1 MRWAIRSLGALVLVA
16 VLLSATVPT
25 AATASVVGSGP
36 TTPTG
41 GASPPTGTAS
51 AAPVLTLRAQTS
63 WVTPTAPWFTLSI
76 GVGSSAGPA
85 ADLHVEL
92 TYYSRINDATHM
104 AQATNATPDEGV
116 LTHFDAPV
124 TATADGLGVVSC
136 AVVLPN
142 TRAEAPTPAAGTLG
156 VCPPDARTVSL
167 GCQPGNGTCGDV
179 YPVTVALYRQ
189 GNSSALDRFTTF
201 LTYQEPD
208 VHFKTGGPLRVG
220 LILPVASRPSSTLA
234 PPSAADRRAA
244 ESLIGQVW
252 NYRGIPLTLAADP
265 LTVSDL
271 ATSKGGKGPLAV
283 KELEALGTPADG
295 DQFLRQPY
303 VPIDLAS
310 MVGANLSSEIGAQL
324 ARGDDL
330 LRLSNLHPTGGTWVA
345 TSSVVSPT
353 NAGDLATGLAVARTN
368 HLVVNDSELTPA
380 GSNNLTFA
388 QPFTLP
394 LGHSAHV
401 TAAGTNS
408 QVDAL
413 FSADPQD
420 PVLAANQLLANLEF
434 VHFENAFELD
444 PRGII
449 IQPPPFWKPPPGFLT
464 VLLYGL
470 TGNPALTPVNLDQ
483 FFLQVHK
490 GGNSEPGTRHLK
502 SGSASAASG
511 MTPGLAR
518 RLQTSRND
526 LISLS
531 DAAGGRPTVFAIL
544 SDLLLRTESRTFNR
558 NERVGALDV
567 FTHQFDGVLGQVSL
581 ATQGTI
587 TFTSRTAPIPISV
600 LSSAPFPIKV
610 VLSLE
615 SDKFTFPDGNSRTL
629 TLNRPTTPVRIQV
642 RSRTSG
648 DRLPVGVTLTTPD
661 GQLVIA
667 RAALTVHSTSIS
679 VVGVGLTALAALVLL
694 VWWVRTWRRG
704 RRRRPRAA

>member
-16 VLLSATVPT
+16 VSLSATVPI
-25 AATASVVGSGP
+25 AATAAVVGPGP
-36 TTPTG
+36 ATTAGTAG
-41 GASPPTGTAS
+41 TAGTAS
-51 AAPVLTLRAQTS
+51 PAPVLTLRAQTS

-76 GVGSSAGPA
+76 GVGSSVGPA
-85 ADLHVEL
+85 ADLHVEV

-104 AQATNATPDEGV
+104 AQAINATPDEGV
-116 LTHFDAPV
+116 LRSFPAPV
-124 TATADGLGVVSC
+124 TTTADGLGVVSC
-136 AVVLPN
+136 AVVLPTN
-142 TRAEAPTPAAGTLG
+142 RAEAPTPAAGTLG
-156 VCPPDARTVSL
+156 VCPPDAPTVNL
-167 GCQPGNGTCGDV
+167 RCQPGNGTCGDV

-189 GNSSALDRFTTF
+189 GNSSPLDRFTTF

-208 VHFKTGGPLRVG
+208 VHFKATGGALRVG

-234 PPSAADRRAA
+234 PPTAADRRSA
-244 ESLIGQVW
+244 ERLIGQVW
-252 NYRGIPLTLAADP
+252 NYRGIPLTLAANP

-295 DQFLRQPY
+295 DQLLRQPY
-303 VPIDLAS
+303 MPIDLAS
-310 MVGANLSSEIGAQL
+310 LVGAGLASEIGAQL
-324 ARGDDL
+324 ERGDEL
-330 LRLSNLHPTGGTWVA
+330 LRLSNLHPTRGTWVA
-345 TSSVVSPT
+345 TFPGVSPA
-353 NAGDLATGLAVARTN
+353 NAGNLAAGLAVAGDT
-368 HLVVNDSELTPA
+368 HVIVNDSELTPA

-394 LGHSAHV
+394 LGQSAHV
-401 TAAGTNS
+401 TAAGADS
-408 QVDAL
+408 QINAL
-413 FSADPQD
+413 FTADPRD

-444 PRGII
+444 PRGVVVE
-449 IQPPPFWKPPPGFLT
+449 PPPFWTPPPGFLT

-470 TGNPALTPVNLDQ
+470 TDNPALTPVNLDQ
-483 FFLQVHK
+483 FFLQVQK
-490 GGNSEPGTRHLK
+490 GGNGEPATRHLK
-502 SGSASAASG
+502 SGSGPAAPG
-511 MTPGLAR
+511 LAPGLAR

-531 DAAGGRPTVFAIL
+531 DAASGHPTVFAIL

-558 NERVGALDV
+558 NERVAALDV

-610 VLSLE
+610 VLSLQ
-615 SDKFTFPDGNSRTL
+615 SDKFTFPDGSSRTL

-679 VVGVGLTALAALVLL
+679 LVGVGLTALAALVLL

-704 RRRRPRAA
+704 RRGRPRAA